1 MPPTVPPAVPSSRR
15 YDVIV
20 AGLGAMGSST
30 LYQLA
35 RRGQRVLGLDRYEP
49 PHGMGSTHGRSRII
63 RTAYWNDPSYVP
75 LVGRAHEAWRELEEV
90 SGERLYFP
98 TGQLYLGAAD
108 SWLVSGARD
117 SLRLN
122 EIPYEEISGSALA
135 KRAPALRAPAGTVA
149 IWEPHAGVLLPEL
162 AVTTFLR
169 LAAKAGAEIH
179 TEEPLVRWDVD
190 GEGVSVTTP
199 NGTYRA
205 DRLVL
210 ALGAWTSKIVPD
222 LGVSLKA
229 ERQVQHWFRPQPGTA
244 GMGPE
249 RVGTFMW
256 EWEPGHIW
264 YAVPDMGDGF
274 KAGIHHDGDVSD
286 PDLVERRV
294 SARDIERVSERIREM
309 VPDANPVPVA
319 STVCFYTNTPDSQ
332 FVIDTHPRSAAVLV
346 ASTCSGHGF
355 KFASVMGELLAD
367 LSLTGRTAADLSLF
381 TLARHRS
388 AHPAGT

>member
-1 MPPTVPPAVPSSRR
+1 MPSSPI

-35 RRGQRVLGLDRYEP
+35 RRGQRVLGLDRYDP
-49 PHGMGSTHGRSRII
+49 PHGMGSTHGHSRII

-75 LVGRAHEAWRELEEV
+75 LVGRAHEAWHELEEA
-90 SGERLYFP
+90 SGEQLYFP
-98 TGQLYLGAAD
+98 TGQLYLGARD

-122 EIPYEEISGSALA
+122 RIPYEEISGAALA
-135 KRAPALRAPAGTVA
+135 KRAPALRAPAETVA
-149 IWEPHAGVLLPEL
+149 IWEPHAGVLKPEL

-169 LAAKAGAEIH
+169 LARRAGAEIQ
-179 TEEPLVRWDVD
+179 TEEPITGWDAGGD
-190 GEGVSVTTP
+190 GVSVTTP
-199 NGTYRA
+199 RGTYHA

-210 ALGAWTSKIVPD
+210 ALGAWTSKLVPD
-222 LGVSLKA
+222 LDVPILA
-229 ERQVQHWFRPQPGTA
+229 ERQVQHWFRPKPGTA

-256 EWEPGHIW
+256 EWKPGHIW

-294 SARDIERVSERIREM
+294 SAHDIARVTERIREM
-309 VPDANPVPVA
+309 VPDAIPTPVA

-332 FVIDTHPRSAAVLV
+332 FIIDTHPRSKAVLV

-355 KFASVMGELLAD
+355 KFASIMGELLAD
-367 LSLTGRTAADLSLF
+367 LSMTGKTAADLSLF
-381 TLARHRS
+381 TLERHHAGARAS
-388 AHPAGT
+388 QA